1 MAEDTPLANAARA
14 MQAMRPA
21 QIDREEPPASR
32 VFRELGNH
40 IDELKECIHDLISRI
55 DPVLNPELDPGPAK
69 DPEPMPPRS
78 AVTRMLKEEDEK
90 LQALIFL
97 VNDTF
102 RRVEV

>member
-21 QIDREEPPASR
+21 QMDRDEPPASR
-32 VFRELGNH
+32 AFRELSNH
-40 IDELKECIHDLISRI
+40 VDELRECIMDLVTRI
-55 DPVLNPELDPGPAK
+55 NPILSPEMDPGPAK
-69 DPEPMPPRS
+69 DPEPTPSRS
-78 AVTRMLKEEDEK
+78 AVTTMITDEDEK